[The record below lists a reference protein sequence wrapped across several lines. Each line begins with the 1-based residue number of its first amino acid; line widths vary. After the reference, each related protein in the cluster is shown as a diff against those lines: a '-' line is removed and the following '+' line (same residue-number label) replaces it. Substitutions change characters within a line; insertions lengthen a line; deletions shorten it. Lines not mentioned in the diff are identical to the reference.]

1 MKGRLSFYNVST
13 KYNVLNDEYKFL
25 YNIAT

>member
-1 MKGRLSFYNVST
+1 MKGRLYFYNVST

-25 YNIAT
+25 YNIAP